1 LSGKKFR
8 SYLVVIRGLNPRVK
22 NLDVLRV
29 GDKIFIPLRADQ
41 LLEGGPS
48 TEVAVSEKTQP
59 GAGVTTSY
67 RVKAGEHLYQILREQ
82 LKVTDD
88 RKVAQYYALV
98 KDLNP
103 ERKNWDTLL
112 EGEIIRLPTVGGA
125 PVTTATAPAKPV
137 ETKAAGEAIAA
148 APKPAVETK
157 TTAAPPATP
166 KPPDQRAVLKAPAK
180 ENLAL
185 FATVVEAMGAQMQQ
199 SGEEVVSL
207 KEGTIRFDKG
217 TYPVVSNPALGQRV
231 VIDPDD
237 KIPASLRSK
246 LSDSNAGAQV
256 LTMSNGVSIQEAVGQ
271 LLARLGYQQL
281 PSERPVIIQEEGVAY
296 EAKGNWVAL
305 APEQHNKTQE
315 VYVINLTDGA
325 NEVPD
330 YLKSQ
335 LAKKG
340 LHLREVRMTPASTGT
355 NTPEQPQLPKDF
367 VGQTKNWP
375 RDKKEMV

>member
-1 LSGKKFR
+1 MEGKVRRARLWRCHSMFVAIIAIVSGMAASAQSQTPTQPPQQAGQPDLSLRKSVNTREYSGQEVQGEERQIGRGDSLWRILVEEKGLPGKQFR
-8 SYLVVIRGLNPRVK
+8 SYLVVIRGLNPEVK

-29 GDKIFIPLRADQ
+29 GDKIFIPLRTEDLA
-41 LLEGGPS
+41 EGGAKG
-48 TEVAVSEKTQP
+48 TVAAAERVP
-59 GAGVTTSY
+59 VGRGATIDY

-82 LKVTDD
+82 LKVSDE

-125 PVTTATAPAKPV
+125 PVTTATAPVKPAETRQASETAAASTPKPPV
-137 ETKAAGEAIAA
+137 ES
-148 APKPAVETK
+148 K
-157 TTAAPPATP
+157 TAAAPPAAP

-207 KEGTIRFDKG
+207 KEGTIRFDKS

-246 LSDSNAGAQV
+246 LSDSSAGAQV
-256 LTMSNGVSIQEAVGQ
+256 LTMSNGV
-271 LLARLGYQQL
+271 
-281 PSERPVIIQEEGVAY
+281 
-296 EAKGNWVAL
+296 
-305 APEQHNKTQE
+305 
-315 VYVINLTDGA
+315 
-325 NEVPD
+325 
-330 YLKSQ
+330 
-335 LAKKG
+335 
-340 LHLREVRMTPASTGT
+340 
-355 NTPEQPQLPKDF
+355 
-367 VGQTKNWP
+367 
-375 RDKKEMV
+375 